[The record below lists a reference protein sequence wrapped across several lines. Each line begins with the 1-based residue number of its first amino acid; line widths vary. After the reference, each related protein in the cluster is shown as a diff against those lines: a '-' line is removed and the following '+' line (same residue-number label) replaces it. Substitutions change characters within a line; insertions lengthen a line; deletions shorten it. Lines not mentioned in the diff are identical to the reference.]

1 MRDERFG
8 VSVEDLGFRVAS
20 AQEPF
25 RQTDHQPSEVDQTED
40 EIQAAVRRK
49 WIKVHGYLADKKTPT
64 PL

>member
-1 MRDERFG
+1 LRDERFG

-25 RQTDHQPSEVDQTED
+25 RQTDHQPSEVEQTED
-40 EIQAAVRRK
+40 EIQPAARRK
-49 WIKVHGYLADKKTPT
+49 RIKSHEFLALKETPT